1 MSYASAEHDRMIA
14 AMLMPCVVVG
24 VDLAVPAVRVSNGE
38 WTSAWVRWHSLAA
51 GKARHWRAPSLGEQ
65 GVLFNPSGQ
74 AGMGTFIPGLYG
86 DAGGQPDNR
95 DHVEVWRFD
104 DGGSLIY
111 DWAAKTYTIT
121 LPTGTVSIK
130 VGSTVV
136 TVTDNAVSAK
146 VGGTVVTVTDD
157 TVSAKVGGTEA
168 VLTAD
173 SVAVKSTAIKLTGAV
188 LIDGTLHVTQA
199 VTSAASILA
208 TGASDNHHTH

>member
-24 VDLAVPAVRVSNGE
+24 VDLAAPAVRVSNGE

-86 DAGGQPDNR
+86 DAGAQPDNR

-104 DGGSLIY
+104 DGGSLVY
-111 DWAAKTYTIT
+111 DWQANSYSVT
-121 LPTGTVSIK
+121 LPSGTVILK
-130 VGSTVV
+130 VGSTEVVV
-136 TVTDNAVSAK
+136 TDEAVT
-146 VGGTVVTVTDD
+146 
-157 TVSAKVGGTEA
+157 AKVGGTEA
-168 VLTAD
+168 ALTPD
-173 SVAVKSTAIKLTGAV
+173 SVAIKSTAIKLTGAV
-188 LIDGTLHVTQA
+188 VIDGTLHA
-199 VTSAASILA
+199 MKNITSAASIIDA
-208 TGASDNHHTH
+208 TGNSNHHTH

>member
-24 VDLAVPAVRVSNGE
+24 VDLSAPAVRVSNGE

-86 DAGGQPDNR
+86 NAGGPPDNR

-104 DGGSLIY
+104 DGGSLVY
-111 DWAAKTYTIT
+111 DWEAKTYTIT
-121 LPTGTVSIK
+121 LPTGTVTIK

-136 TVTDNAVSAK
+136 TVTDNAVNA
-146 VGGTVVTVTDD
+146 T
-157 TVSAKVGGTEA
+157 VGGTEFDLA
-168 VLTAD
+168 PAG
-173 SVAVKSTAIKLTGAV
+173 AAIKSPQIALIGAV
-188 LIDGTLHVTQA
+188 EIDGPLHVTQSI
-199 VTSAASILA
+199 TGAADILA
-208 TGASDNHHTH
+208 AGNSDNHHKH

>member
-24 VDLAVPAVRVSNGE
+24 VDLAAPAVRVSNGE

-86 DAGGQPDNR
+86 NAGGQPDNR

-104 DGGSLIY
+104 DGGSLVY
-111 DWAAKTYTIT
+111 DWQAKSYTIT
-121 LPTGTVSIK
+121 LPTGRVVTK
-130 VGSTVV
+130 VGSTESITTDSDV
-136 TVTDNAVSAK
+136 TVTTTN
-146 VGGTVVTVTDD
+146 
-157 TVSAKVGGTEA
+157 
-168 VLTAD
+168 
-173 SVAVKSTAIKLTGAV
+173 IKLIA
-188 LIDGTLHVTQA
+188 A
-199 VTSAASILA
+199 VTIEGSLRVTEGVEVEGALHAAGNITSDADILA
-208 TGASDNHHTH
+208 AGNSDNHHKH